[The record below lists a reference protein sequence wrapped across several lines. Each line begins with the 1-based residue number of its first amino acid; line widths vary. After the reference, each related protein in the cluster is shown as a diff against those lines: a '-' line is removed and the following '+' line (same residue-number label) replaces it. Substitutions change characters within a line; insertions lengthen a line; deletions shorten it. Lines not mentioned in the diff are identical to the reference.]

1 MTRTAHQPRISPA
14 DTRSLGA
21 VLAGTFSVDPELLDD
36 MGAVLATSRH

>member
-1 MTRTAHQPRISPA
+1 MPTSPGSPGA